1 MKKSSQ
7 TISKMRVV
15 RSEAGSQA
23 ARVAGMR
30 QLDAQ
35 AGRAAPTM
43 CETISKNI
51 KNSLDANWSLA

>member
-7 TISKMRVV
+7 TISKMRVA
-15 RSEAGSQA
+15 RSEAA
-23 ARVAGMR
+23 CVAGMR
-30 QLDAQ
+30 QHDAQ